1 MPTATSASKKKGGT
15 KMTSPSLAAPPPMP
29 SAKALPTTTTPH
41 GVFVSRDVDVPALTE
56 AQVTAENATHM
67 LDTLLLLNQDDRL
80 LAAEGLRQK
89 LAAFVADAAEG
100 ASTPA
105 KDAVRGRMEA
115 SPVRE
120 ELALLQKRGVEC
132 REAAD
137 DLAGYE
143 NWTLAVRSFGFDT
156 YVRPMG
162 GQMYVKVEG
171 EQEGTSV
178 FDQLVVVRQ
187 AAMYH
192 RWGPFVCSSALI
204 HSFKDLGKA
213 GLNGMDVWYGM
224 DGPLGVGGPH
234 SPPFCSFLT
243 DRRSPPPPYP
253 YFALPRHDC
262 FLRAQ
267 RPFFPPGLR
276 DARLRLRLLGEGHDP
291 HLWGLHRPGG
301 VPHPRPARR
310 TQRVAVPAHVHH
322 ELSLPGAVA
331 GREQGQSDFGSV
343 D

>member
-1 MPTATSASKKKGGT
+1 MPTAPTALLASTKEGGT
-15 KMTSPSLAAPPPMP
+15 KMTSSYKPRQEAAAAAAP
-29 SAKALPTTTTPH
+29 PTTTTQH
-41 GVFVSRDVDVPALTE
+41 AGKEEEGVFVSRYVDVPALSDTE
-56 AQVTAENATHM
+56 VTAENATQM
-67 LDTLLLLNQDDRL
+67 LDILLLLNQDDRL

-89 LAAFVADAAEG
+89 LAAYVADAGG

-213 GLNGMDVWYGM
+213 G
-224 DGPLGVGGPH
+224 
-234 SPPFCSFLT
+234 
-243 DRRSPPPPYP
+243 
-253 YFALPRHDC
+253 
-262 FLRAQ
+262 
-267 RPFFPPGLR
+267 
-276 DARLRLRLLGEGHDP
+276 
-291 HLWGLHRPGG
+291 
-301 VPHPRPARR
+301 
-310 TQRVAVPAHVHH
+310 
-322 ELSLPGAVA
+322 
-331 GREQGQSDFGSV
+331 
-343 D
+343 